1 MPNASV
7 TVDVSTVGAFL
18 HMRKGETLEEFKEP
32 AQLRGK
38 PLPVFGCVNCS
49 TLYADADGNVVIH
62 DDERDWL
69 SACSCKSIE
78 LFDAR
83 TLKFDFEVPMCA
95 VCSAVFEDTT
105 KTKIAVEGLQ
115 LATPCKHESTN
126 LVNAR
131 ERGIAF
137 WEKTV
142 DGKAQLKDEAPS
154 VPFHIVRAARLPFE
168 KSAPEQTTAVK
179 EGT

>member
-1 MPNASV
+1 MGTMPNASV
-7 TVDVSTVGAFL
+7 TVDVPTVGAFL

-49 TLYADADGNVVIH
+49 TLYADADGNTVIH
-62 DDERDWL
+62 DDGRDWL
-69 SACSCKSIE
+69 AACVCKSIE

-83 TLKFDFEVPMCA
+83 TVKFDFEVPMCA
-95 VCSAVFEDTT
+95 VCGAVFEDTA
-105 KTKIAVEGLQ
+105 KTKIAVKGLE
-115 LATPCKHESTN
+115 LATPCAHGSTN

-137 WEKTV
+137 WE
-142 DGKAQLKDEAPS
+142 
-154 VPFHIVRAARLPFE
+154 
-168 KSAPEQTTAVK
+168 
-179 EGT
+179 

>member
-7 TVDVSTVGAFL
+7 MVDVPTVGAFL

-38 PLPVFGCVNCS
+38 PVPVFACVNCS
-49 TLYADADGNVVIH
+49 SLYADADANTVIH
-62 DDERDWL
+62 DDGRDWL
-69 SACSCKSIE
+69 SACVCKSIE

-83 TLKFDFEVPMCA
+83 TIKFDFEVLMCA
-95 VCSAVFEDTT
+95 LCGAVFEDIT
-105 KTKIAVEGLQ
+105 KTKIAVKGLE
-115 LATPCKHESTN
+115 LATPCAHESTN
-126 LVNAR
+126 LVNVR

-137 WEKTV
+137 WEETV
-142 DGKAQLKDEAPS
+142 DGKAQLKDAPPS
-154 VPFHIVRAARLPFE
+154 VPFHIVRAVRLPFAKDPPIE
-168 KSAPEQTTAVK
+168 TVK